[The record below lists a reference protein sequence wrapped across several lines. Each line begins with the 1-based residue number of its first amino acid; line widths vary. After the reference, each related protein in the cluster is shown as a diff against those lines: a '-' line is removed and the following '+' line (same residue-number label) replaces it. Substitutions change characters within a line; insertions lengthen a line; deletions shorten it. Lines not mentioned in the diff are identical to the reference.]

1 MKPLLIL
8 ITILLLSS
16 PVIGEET
23 GVLYQYETS
32 SGLVWKTFGDD
43 KVQPKYKGEI
53 KNGKPEG
60 FGNLTSSD
68 GEKYVGEWKDG
79 KENGQG
85 TTFLS
90 DGGKYVGSFWNG
102 KVFTGTRTDKNGKV
116 IGKFY
121 IGSES
126 YTQFRNPQNRGEREW
141 NSEMA
146 ADHEHE

>member
-1 MKPLLIL
+1 MLI
-8 ITILLLSS
+8 ISRKFVGIH
-16 PVIGEET
+16 
-23 GVLYQYETS
+23 
-32 SGLVWKTFGDD
+32 KDD
-43 KVQPKYKGEI
+43 KRNGQGTFTYPDGGKYVGNWKDGKEHGQGTLTWF
-53 KNGKPEG
+53 NG
-60 FGNLTSSD
+60 D
-68 GEKYVGEWKDG
+68 KYVGEWKDG